1 MVNWIA
7 IVIVGLAAFF
17 FFKFSNLRYERV
29 WTYSIAVLL
38 IFLLFTFFSV
48 VRHNDLDISNFDG
61 FVGGVKVYTS
71 WLFGWAKN
79 TAKITGNV
87 VNVDWKGNFSEPN
100 DKNTKK

>member
-1 MVNWIA
+1 MNWVFI
-7 IVIVGLAAFF
+7 IIVGFAVFF

-48 VRHNDLDISNFDG
+48 VSHNELDIKSFEG
-61 FVGGVKVYTS
+61 FTSGLKFYGS
-71 WLFGWAKN
+71 WLWGFLSN

-87 VNVDWKGNFSEPN
+87 VNVDWSGNFSN
-100 DKNTKK
+100 LTG